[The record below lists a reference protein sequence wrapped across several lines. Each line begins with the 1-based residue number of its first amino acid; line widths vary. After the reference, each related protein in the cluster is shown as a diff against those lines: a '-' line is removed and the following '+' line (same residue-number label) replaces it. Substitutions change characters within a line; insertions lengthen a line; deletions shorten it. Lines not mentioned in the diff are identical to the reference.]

1 MIGPS
6 SQVSKF
12 LLSLLLLVVVY
23 CVYMDVN
30 LFLRI
35 QNYPIDRNYH
45 FNATQKLTPTT
56 VDAKMLLSTSPFPTM
71 QISAPVNYSQVVWV
85 SCQINPICDVTVKGG
100 FCKSISQ

>member
-12 LLSLLLLVVVY
+12 LLTLLFVIVVY

-35 QNYPIDRNYH
+35 QNYPIDRSYH
-45 FNATQKLTPTT
+45 FNATRKLAPTT
-56 VDAKMLLSTSPFPTM
+56 VDGRLLSTSPFPTM
-71 QISAPVNYSQVVWV
+71 QTLAPVNYSQVVWV
-85 SCQINPICDVTVKGG
+85 SCKINPLCDVTVKGG
-100 FCKSISQ
+100 F